1 MITQDEYIPSMV
13 HVRIEIN
20 GIVAETTC
28 EPEHAQEKEAELER
42 IIRQEA

>member
-20 GIVAETTC
+20 GIVADSPALKAALTEIADLAIL
-28 EPEHAQEKEAELER
+28 P
-42 IIRQEA
+42 